1 MPKLDTFK
9 NDVRKEQIALLR
21 FEKQLVAMAETLA
34 AGAETAKSTDEKL
47 STKEASRAYAKMKV
61 ALQKLANETQD
72 AHDSLMN
79 RAVKSGGRFLEF
91 GDVPGADATLAKGR
105 ISNTI
110 KSALSADATLA
121 KGRVSNN
128 VKSALSADA
137 TLAKGRVADDV
148 KSNLTADATLAKGR
162 VADDVKSNLTA
173 DATLAKGRVASKVK
187 SSLSTS

>member
-61 ALQKLANETQD
+61 ALQKLANETQN

-91 GDVPGADATLAKGR
+91 GDVAGADATLGK
-105 ISNTI
+105 IP
-110 KSALSADATLA
+110 
-121 KGRVSNN
+121 
-128 VKSALSADA
+128 
-137 TLAKGRVADDV
+137 VASKV
-148 KSNLTADATLAKGR
+148 KSNLTADATLGKPR
-162 VADDVKSNLTA
+162 I
-173 DATLAKGRVASKVK
+173 ASKVK